1 MTLHSEGLA
10 GLRVPQAGAAGRSRV
25 HWTHHAPLV
34 WEALALAAVVTLLWP
49 LFDRVAEFGAGRDAR
64 FAAGGAKNEAMQAL
78 VASAGAQW
86 VGAMALGYACLLASR
101 HAVSALA
108 GAGMSLLAWALAGW
122 AVRAP
127 WPFAAAR
134 DFAPLR
140 VDAAWWSAPTAPALA
155 LAVLGVM
162 LLVAAAVRPQGRA
175 ARVPPVRTMSTRI
188 GMAGLALATGVGWL
202 VLLDLSAH
210 AHAANRYLALY
221 HQGHLW
227 FAMTVFSVL
236 LFLRDP
242 LGRSTGWLLSVG
254 GDLVSR
260 TVSLVGRAGAWTLVV
275 GTALTLLVVFGGA
288 LAHQRQLTS
297 ELGRIWLIVGGA
309 WFFFLRGGPLA
320 QRLARGRSALGSL
333 GSYLAPLAFVVG
345 VLVAAMVV
353 TRDMGPLLI
362 SGYAAGGFVAATG
375 AAWWH
380 HRSGR
385 VLLPALAAVTLFAGW
400 IGAVTGLLLQLGTV
414 DPVAAARLESLA
426 TPFSSG
432 NDQLALVT
440 WFQRAAP
447 AGGWG
452 LGGVPWCGY
461 VPTAGCS
468 GIPAQVHSDYTFS
481 ALVGIFGAPLAWAGS
496 LALAL
501 WLHRLVRHHGRATR
515 GEPRLVADGA
525 RLANDNQALLS
536 WVAVSWVVLTL
547 CQLAVTVAGNQAVLP
562 LTGVT
567 FPLVS
572 YGLTSLT
579 VNLAFLALC
588 LNVTVA
594 REAGRDA

>member
-1 MTLHSEGLA
+1 MTLRSDTVA
-10 GLRVPQAGAAGRSRV
+10 GLRVPHTSVAGRSHV
-25 HWTHHAPLV
+25 DWTRHAPLV
-34 WEALALAAVVTLLWP
+34 WEALALVAVVVLLWP

-64 FAAGGAKNEAMQAL
+64 FAVVGAKNDAMRAL
-78 VASAGAQW
+78 LASAGAQW

-101 HAVSALA
+101 HGGSALT
-108 GAGMSLLAWALAGW
+108 GAGTGLIVWALAGW
-122 AVRAP
+122 AARVP
-127 WPFAAAR
+127 WPFATSR
-134 DFAPLR
+134 DFVPLR
-140 VDAAWWSAPTAPALA
+140 VDAAWSSAPTAPALA
-155 LAVLGVM
+155 LAALGAL
-162 LLVAAAVRPQGRA
+162 LLVAAVARSNRRA
-175 ARVPPVRTMSTRI
+175 PPVQTMSTRI

-210 AHAANRYLALY
+210 AHMANRYLALY

-254 GDLVSR
+254 GDIAVR

-275 GTALTLLVVFGGA
+275 GMALTLLVIFGGA

-309 WFFFLRGGPLA
+309 WFFFLRGGPMA
-320 QRLARGRSALGSL
+320 QRLARGRSAMASL
-333 GSYLAPLAFVVG
+333 GSYVAPLAFVVG
-345 VLVAAMVV
+345 VLVAAMVA

-362 SGYAAGGFVAATG
+362 SGYAAGGFVAGTG

-385 VLLPALAAVTLFAGW
+385 VVLPALAAVALFAAW
-400 IGAVTGLLLQLGTV
+400 IGALTWLLLQLGGL

-452 LGGVPWCGY
+452 LGLVPWCGY
-461 VPTAGCS
+461 VPSVGCS

-481 ALVGIFGAPLAWAGS
+481 ALVGIFGAPLAWVGT

-515 GEPRLVADGA
+515 GEPRLIADGA
-525 RLANDNQALLS
+525 RLANDSQALLS

-567 FPLVS
+567 LPLVS

-594 REAGRDA
+594 REAVHDA

>member
-1 MTLHSEGLA
+1 MTLRSDTVA
-10 GLRVPQAGAAGRSRV
+10 GLRVPNTGVAVRSGVR
-25 HWTHHAPLV
+25 WIRHAPLV
-34 WEALALAAVVTLLWP
+34 WEALALGAVVALLWP

-64 FAAGGAKNEAMQAL
+64 FAVDGAKNDAMRAL
-78 VASAGAQW
+78 LASAGMQW

-101 HAVSALA
+101 HAASALV
-108 GAGMSLLAWALAGW
+108 GAGTGLIAWACAGW
-122 AVRAP
+122 AARVP
-127 WPFAAAR
+127 WPFASSR
-134 DFAPLR
+134 DFPPLR
-140 VDAAWWSAPTAPALA
+140 VDADWSSAPTAPALA
-155 LAVLGVM
+155 LAALGA
-162 LLVAAAVRPQGRA
+162 LVVVAGVALPQRRA
-175 ARVPPVRTMSTRI
+175 PRAPPVQTMSTRI

-210 AHAANRYLALY
+210 AHVANRYLALY

-254 GDLVSR
+254 GDIAAR
-260 TVSLVGRAGAWTLVV
+260 TVSLVGRAGAWALVV
-275 GTALTLLVVFGGA
+275 GAALTLLVVFGGA

-309 WFFFLRGGPLA
+309 WFFFLRGGPMA
-320 QRLARGRSALGSL
+320 QRLARGRSAMGSL
-333 GSYLAPLAFVVG
+333 GTYLAPLAFVVG
-345 VLVAAMVV
+345 VLVAAMVA

-380 HRSGR
+380 QRSGR
-385 VLLPALAAVTLFAGW
+385 VVLPALAAIALFAAW
-400 IGAVTGLLLQLGTV
+400 IGAVTWLLFQLGSA
-414 DPVAAARLESLA
+414 DPVAAARLESLV
-426 TPFSSG
+426 TPFSSA

-452 LGGVPWCGY
+452 LGLVPWCGY
-461 VPTAGCS
+461 VPSVGCS
-468 GIPAQVHSDYTFS
+468 GIPTQVHSDYTFS
-481 ALVGIFGAPLAWAGS
+481 ALVGLFGAALAWAGT

-515 GEPRLVADGA
+515 GEPRLLADGA
-525 RLANDNQALLS
+525 RLANDSQALLS
-536 WVAVSWVVLTL
+536 WVAVSWVVLTV

-594 REAGRDA
+594 REAVHDA